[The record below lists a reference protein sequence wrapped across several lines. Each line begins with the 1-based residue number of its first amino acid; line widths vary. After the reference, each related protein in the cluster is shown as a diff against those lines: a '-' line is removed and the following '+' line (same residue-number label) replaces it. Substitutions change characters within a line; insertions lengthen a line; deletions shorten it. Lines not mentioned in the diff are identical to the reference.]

1 MFSGRVL
8 PYQGLP
14 HTERID
20 AFATDCQRTLFIA
33 TCCANGTISLWKRVS
48 AKQLVPVFVCPS
60 LKNISVI
67 SMAVQPKLG
76 TQTADILCHDV
87 TKALVISDELMS
99 RCHRTSG
106 AYCPAQIQRS
116 GSFFDNSRVFH
127 FPHIDMRM
135 SSYWQALCARH
146 THTLT

>member
-1 MFSGRVL
+1 MFPGRVL

-87 TKALVISDELMS
+87 TKALVIVEDDETKYMS
-99 RCHRTSG
+99 LLNDR
-106 AYCPAQIQRS
+106 
-116 GSFFDNSRVFH
+116 RVIYDH
-127 FPHIDMRM
+127 VEVNLHSLQ
-135 SSYWQALCARH
+135 SSA
-146 THTLT
+146 